1 MTIFQYCLFS
11 FRNMETFCRLLLLLL
26 AGASMVVGQVSANCS
41 CTRRRWSVLCALD
54 EGWVG
59 DKYMQR
65 RETFHLQVLVTNTLN
80 FDNIFFGAIVVLNKH
95 H

>member
-1 MTIFQYCLFS
+1 M
-11 FRNMETFCRLLLLLL
+11 
-26 AGASMVVGQVSANCS
+26 
-41 CTRRRWSVLCALD
+41 LCALD